1 MAQEQSVSSTG
12 SRRPIQTRDHLQR
25 QDLRRRE
32 RTEQR
37 RNSHWRRTAGTCR
50 RRSCS
55 SGVCAALESRR
66 NHPSRRLD
74 LPAPSP
80 PTPSSLRTT
89 LHLAGKEQHLPFR
102 QRDALRTTPRSQQ
115 DSMDGYRDAPSSV
128 VGEDVDA
135 VDRPPVRRRS
145 ELREFAIRWR
155 GTQSRGLLR
164 RGRESRP
171 FALPVKCPFSL
182 SVKHSPVQ
190 SVHYPPP
197 HSLHHPPVQPL

>member
-32 RTEQR
+32 RTER
-37 RNSHWRRTAGTCR
+37 RRSSHWRRTAGTCR

-55 SGVCAALESRR
+55 SGECAAFESRR
-66 NHPSRRLD
+66 NRPSRRLD

-80 PTPSSLRTT
+80 PTRNRPHTT
-89 LHLAGKEQHLPFR
+89 LHFAEKEQHLPFR
-102 QRDALRTTPRSQQ
+102 QHDALRTTPRSQR

-128 VGEDVDA
+128 VGEDIGA
-135 VDRPPVRRRS
+135 ADRPPVRRRS
-145 ELREFAIRWR
+145 ELRESIRWR

-164 RGRESRP
+164 RDRESPP
-171 FALPVKCPFSL
+171 FALSVKCPFSFP
-182 SVKHSPVQ
+182 VKHSPAQ

-197 HSLHHPPVQPL
+197 HSLHHPPVHPL